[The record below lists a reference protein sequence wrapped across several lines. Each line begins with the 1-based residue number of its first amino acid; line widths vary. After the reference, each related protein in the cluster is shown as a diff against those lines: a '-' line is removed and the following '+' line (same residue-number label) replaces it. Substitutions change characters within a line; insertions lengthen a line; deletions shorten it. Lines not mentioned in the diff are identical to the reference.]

1 MEFQLETIWQ
11 YIPFLLIPFIS
22 GLVGWITNVI
32 ALKMTFYPIEFVGI
46 QPFFG
51 WQGIIPSKATKMA
64 SLSVHLM
71 TTKLIQISEVF
82 ERINEEKASDL
93 VSPAIKRVSKQ
104 IINEIMKVQAPLLW
118 RSLPKQ
124 QKYDIY
130 QKVYDEIPESVKGMM
145 LDMRLNIDNLL
156 DLRKLVIDVLLD
168 DKALIN
174 EIFLNVGKR
183 EFKFIERSGLY
194 FGFLFGLVQMAVFYF
209 YSPWWILP
217 VFGIFVGYATNWLA
231 IKLIFSPVKPINLGL
246 FKLQGVF
253 IKRQKEVAAVYAQII
268 EQKILT
274 VERLFNYIVR
284 GPKAENFTKIIKK
297 YVDIAFDKGM
307 NYGKDFLKF
316 FAEKKID
323 SAKNIAVFRL
333 RQEFPIAIRNMYD
346 YAQKELQIEKTL
358 RDKMTALSSLEFV
371 EFLRPV
377 FQEDELKLILV
388 GAFLGGLAGLA
399 QYLIFFY

>member
-1 MEFQLETIWQ
+1 MEFQLGTIWQ

-71 TTKLIQISEVF
+71 TTKLIQVSEVF
-82 ERINEEKASDL
+82 TRIDEEKASEL

-104 IINEIMKVQAPLLW
+104 IIDEIMKVQAPLLW

-124 QKYDIY
+124 QKYEIY

-145 LDMRLNIDNLL
+145 LDMRLNIDDLL

-174 EIFLNVGKR
+174 EIFLNVGNK

-194 FGFLFGLVQMAVFYF
+194 FGFLFGLVQMAVFY
-209 YSPWWILP
+209 YYNPWWILP

-231 IKLIFSPVKPINLGL
+231 IKLIFSPVKPINFGL

-346 YAQKELQIEKTL
+346 YAQNELQIEKTL
-358 RDKMTALSSLEFV
+358 RDKMSALSSLEFV

-377 FQEDELKLILV
+377 FQEDEFKLILV

-399 QYLIFFY
+399 QYLVFFY

>member
-1 MEFQLETIWQ
+1 MEFQLETFWQ

-64 SLSVHLM
+64 TLSVHLM
-71 TTKLIQISEVF
+71 TTKLIKISEVF
-82 ERINEEKASDL
+82 ERIDEEKASEL

-104 IINEIMKVQAPLLW
+104 IIDEIMKVQAPLLW

-124 QKYDIY
+124 QKYEIY
-130 QKVYDEIPESVKGMM
+130 QKVFDEIPESVKGMM
-145 LDMRLNIDNLL
+145 LDMRLNIDDLL

-168 DKALIN
+168 DKVLIN
-174 EIFLNVGKR
+174 EIFLNVGKK

-194 FGFLFGLVQMAVFYF
+194 FGFLFGLVQMAVFY
-209 YSPWWILP
+209 YYNPWWILP

-231 IKLIFSPVKPINLGL
+231 IKLIFSPVKPLNLGI
-246 FKLQGVF
+246 FKLQGIF

-284 GPKAENFTKIIKK
+284 GPKADNFAKIIKK

-307 NYGKDFLKF
+307 DYRKDFFKF

-346 YAQKELQIEKTL
+346 YAQQELQIEKTL
-358 RDKMTALSSLEFV
+358 SDKMSALSSLEFV

-377 FQEDELKLILV
+377 FQEDEFKLILV

>member
-253 IKRQKEVAAVYAQII
+253 IKRQKEVAAVYAKII
-268 EQKILT
+268 KQKIIT
-274 VERLFNYIVR
+274 VKRLFNYIVR